1 MESFGAGDSTTG
13 VLLSVIVVVSIVSAS
28 SWVLI
33 NSKAAIEM
41 SAMMK
46 CEFSLS
52 SWLHSRLI
60 CWEWMKSKTLV
71 FW

>member
-1 MESFGAGDSTTG
+1 MGSFDAGDSTTG
-13 VLLSVIVVVSIVSAS
+13 VLLSVVVVSIVSAS

-46 CEFSLS
+46 WEFSLS